1 MSKPQDPNSPNI
13 VRHIA
18 IIPDGNRRW
27 ARERK
32 LAPWMGH
39 FHGLKGLEKL
49 LEHALAT
56 NVEHISFWGAS
67 VDNVKKRDHKEV
79 VFLMEIFR
87 KEFNKLAKSKLVHQN
102 QVKINVIGD
111 WAKLF
116 PKETVQAIKLAI
128 DSTKNY
134 KNRFANFFLGY
145 SGTKEMT
152 DAISK
157 LAKKYSKNTKLKID
171 REELKRNLLTK
182 DLPPVDL
189 LVRTGGEPHNSDG
202 FMMWETTDSQYIFL
216 EKYWPDF
223 TPQDFD
229 DCIQEYSN
237 RQRRFGA

>member
-1 MSKPQDPNSPNI
+1 MSKPELPNNSHTPT
-13 VRHIA
+13 HIA

-32 LAPWMGH
+32 MAPWMGH
-39 FHGLKGLEKL
+39 FHGMKGLEKI
-49 LEHALAT
+49 LEHALT
-56 NVEHISFWGAS
+56 TDIKHISFWGAS

-79 VFLMEIFR
+79 IFLMEIFR
-87 KEFNKLAKSKLVHQN
+87 KEFNKLAKSKLVHGN

-116 PKETVQAIKLAI
+116 PKETVSAIKLSI

-145 SGTKEMT
+145 SGTKEMLDT
-152 DAISK
+152 AIK
-157 LAKKYSKNTKLKID
+157 LAKKYSKNKNYKID
-171 REELKRNLLTK
+171 REELKNNLLTK
-182 DLPPVDL
+182 DLPSVDL
-189 LVRTGGEPHNSDG
+189 IIRTGGEPHNSDG
-202 FMMWETTDSQYIFL
+202 FMMWDTANSQCIFL

-229 DCIQEYSN
+229 DCLEEYGK
-237 RQRRFGA
+237 RQRRMGA